1 MIRSICKTAACLLL
15 ATSAFAQ
22 TAHYKTVRHVSDT
35 PTVEETVAYIN
46 QKLAA
51 NPTPTWETAGCPGAP
66 YVLTAVPQG
75 RFIDVQYPAPSSA
88 SPCATAT
95 AHVPVFNLG
104 RRTLDTETFFTGETR
119 RTRDVAVVYLI
130 CSTAEDCAG
139 INRSFYQGK
148 CDACDFQPSIYGV
161 DLQLLSDDET
171 LARVSRAVTHLIALL
186 NRQAAPGEPDPFS
199 R

>member
-1 MIRSICKTAACLLL
+1 M
-15 ATSAFAQ
+15 AQ
-22 TAHYKTVRHVSDT
+22 QARYKTVRTVRHVADT

-51 NPTPTWETAGCPGAP
+51 NPTPSWEAAGCAGAP
-66 YVLTAVPQG
+66 YVLTAAPQG
-75 RFIDVQYPAPSSA
+75 RFIDVQYPSQS

-104 RRTLDTETFFTGETR
+104 RRTLDSETLYTGQTR

-130 CSTAEDCAG
+130 CSTAEDCVG
-139 INRSFYQGK
+139 VNRSFYQGK
-148 CDACDFQPSIYGV
+148 CDSCDFQPSIYGV
-161 DLQLLSDDET
+161 DLQLLCDDET
-171 LARVSRAVTHLIALL
+171 LARVSRAVDHLIALMDK
-186 NRQAAPGEPDPFS
+186 QAAPGEPDPFS